1 MQPFAVR
8 IKSTQVGLAVH
19 LAAPASR
26 RVAHGAATDPIYC
39 TKIVLAPAKS
49 ARRGLIHGARAGFDG
64 AHPARH

>member
-26 RVAHGAATDPIYC
+26 RVAHGAAIDPIFC

-49 ARRGLIHGARAGFDG
+49 ARRGLIDHLRDSRGAR
-64 AHPARH
+64 RI